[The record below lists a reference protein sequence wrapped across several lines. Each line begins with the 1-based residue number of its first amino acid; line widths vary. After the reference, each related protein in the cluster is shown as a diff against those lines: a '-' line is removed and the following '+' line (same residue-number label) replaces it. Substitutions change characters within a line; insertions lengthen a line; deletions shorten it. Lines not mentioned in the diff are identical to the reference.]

1 MQIYKVAQCLLCFR
15 WI

>member
-15 WI
+15 RI